1 MERRGR
7 KEEEKEGN
15 GLKNPGG
22 GGGRGGGKKTTR
34 PGFNRAGSERAA
46 TGNRPRAI
54 PTIAVRE
61 TQDATRPQAAC
72 PAQTGAFNAHERS
85 KGRQNKTRRKQEE
98 KEPAKPAR
106 PPARAKR
113 AAEPNPWLQRPS
125 SPTSAGRRRPWTPW
139 GDPPRGWGGGDSAKA
154 RRRPRLSR
162 VNRRPTAPSAPSGY
176 RPRRNARRLE
186 AAEPP
191 ERNRMGRRIGRSR
204 KP

>member
-1 MERRGR
+1 M
-7 KEEEKEGN
+7 
-15 GLKNPGG
+15 KNPGG
-22 GGGRGGGKKTTR
+22 EGGGGGKKTIQ
-34 PGFNRAGSERAA
+34 PDFNRAGSKRTAA
-46 TGNRPRAI
+46 GIRPRAI
-54 PTIAVRE
+54 PTAAVGE
-61 TQDATRPQAAC
+61 AQYAARPQAAC
-72 PAQTGAFNAHERS
+72 PAQTKPFSAHERS
-85 KGRQNKTRRKQEE
+85 KGRQNETRRKQEE

-125 SPTSAGRRRPWTPW
+125 SPTSAARRRPRTPW